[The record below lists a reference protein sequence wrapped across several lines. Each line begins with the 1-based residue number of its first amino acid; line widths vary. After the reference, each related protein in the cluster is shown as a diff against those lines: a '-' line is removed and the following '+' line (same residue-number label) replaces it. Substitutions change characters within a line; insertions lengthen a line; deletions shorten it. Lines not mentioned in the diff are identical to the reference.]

1 MNSELLLNQYI
12 APVYI
17 STTNMVVPI
26 ANISFDYLYANVIE
40 FATTI
45 WQIGSVI
52 VYTFAFI
59 AKEALTAL
67 NNNLSITEKI
77 LLTLCFYNFINQAV
91 FKFTYNE
98 NQTNLQKEFV
108 LIQKQ
113 TNSLKIS
120 DKMRENW
127 ELIWAEEIKNI
138 HNETDKKFKDIEK
151 LMSVNK
157 ESIDE
162 QTNSINEYQRNEQI
176 IFQKISQLSKELK
189 KMKKEME
196 KYA

>member
-1 MNSELLLNQYI
+1 
-12 APVYI
+12 
-17 STTNMVVPI
+17 
-26 ANISFDYLYANVIE
+26 
-40 FATTI
+40 
-45 WQIGSVI
+45 
-52 VYTFAFI
+52 
-59 AKEALTAL
+59 
-67 NNNLSITEKI
+67 
-77 LLTLCFYNFINQAV
+77 
-91 FKFTYNE
+91 
-98 NQTNLQKEFV
+98 
-108 LIQKQ
+108 
-113 TNSLKIS
+113 
-120 DKMRENW
+120 MRENW